1 MTDRIRKAVGGRF
14 PVVGNSPATGNRQP
28 ATERGESG
36 FTLLELIIT
45 LAVIAILVAGTVP
58 FAHTMI
64 RREKEMELRRN
75 LREIRKAID
84 GYHHSCSVLREI
96 PPFESKP
103 DDCYPASLQALVDG
117 YQPANRPNE
126 FRRFL
131 RKVPLDPFTGNS
143 DWGLRSMEDDPFS
156 ASGGGPS
163 QANGIFDVYSKAT
176 GKALDG
182 SEYNKW

>member
-1 MTDRIRKAVGGRF
+1 MTERIRKVVGGRWSA
-14 PVVGNSPATGNRQP
+14 VGETSATGDRRS
-28 ATERGESG
+28 ATGQIESG

-84 GYHHSCSVLREI
+84 GYHHSCFVLREI

-131 RKVPLDPFTGNS
+131 RKVPIDPFTGNS
-143 DWGLRSMEDDPFS
+143 DWGLRSMEDNPFEP
-156 ASGGGPS
+156 SGSGPS
-163 QANGIFDVYSKAT
+163 QATGIFDVYSKAT

-182 SEYNKW
+182 SEYSKW

>member
-1 MTDRIRKAVGGRF
+1 MMNRLKQVISGRWS
-14 PVVGNSPATGNRQP
+14 VAGQASATGNRQP
-28 ATERGESG
+28 ATGQAESG

-45 LAVIAILVAGTVP
+45 LAIIAIMVAGTVP
-58 FAHTMI
+58 FAHNMI

-84 GYHHSCSVLREI
+84 GYHHSCAVLREI

-131 RKVPLDPFTGNS
+131 RKIPVDPFTGTAA
-143 DWGLRSMEDDPFS
+143 WGLRSMEDDPYTP
-156 ASGGGPS
+156 SGSGPS
-163 QANGIFDVYSKAT
+163 QANGIFDVYSKAQ

-182 SEYNKW
+182 SEYGKW